1 MVKINFRLDSTSS
14 QKEILK
20 FSFDSAE
27 HSETK
32 MSLIIWPICPNCM
45 WLCVNLKW
53 VKSTRPILENAKYI
67 RYGPSHWSLFSFFSS
82 FKISLFQNSFRKTA
96 TDWNKSKWA
105 KNTKEL
111 FFKFTMTH
119 NIWPTISF
127 KEIIFFP
134 VFNYL

>member
-32 MSLIIWPICPNCM
+32 MSLIIWPICPNCI

-53 VKSTRPILENAKYI
+53 IKSTRPILDNTKYI
-67 RYGPSHWSLFSFFSS
+67 RNGSSHWSLFSFFLHSKLVYS
-82 FKISLFQNSFRKTA
+82 KIHSEKLLLTETNLNGPKTPR
-96 TDWNKSKWA
+96 NF
-105 KNTKEL
+105 

-119 NIWPTISF
+119 YISMKNF
-127 KEIIFFP
+127 QGNKFFSC
-134 VFNYL
+134 F

>member
-67 RYGPSHWSLFSFFSS
+67 RYGPSHWSLFSFFLHSKLVYSKIHSEKLLLTETNLNGPKTPRNFFLSS
-82 FKISLFQNSFRKTA
+82 Q
-96 TDWNKSKWA
+96 
-105 KNTKEL
+105 
-111 FFKFTMTH
+111 
-119 NIWPTISF
+119 WPTISD
-127 KEIIFFP
+127 P
-134 VFNYL
+134 LYLSRK